1 MVEPGQQVAVH
12 LSVRVAENPAG
23 IFETTDVDVAMRA
36 GIYEPHR
43 DYRPIEFEVGA
54 GEMLPAI
61 DAAVRTMAIGDER
74 TITADP
80 EQAFGHRRPDAIV
93 TVDRSILEK
102 ESEVVEQGSPVGTDD
117 GQVGWITVVT
127 DETVTVDF
135 NHEFAGDRVTFE
147 LRLLDVTDP
156 ADRS

>member
-1 MVEPGQQVAVH
+1 MVEPGQRVAVH
-12 LSVRVAENPAG
+12 LSARVTENPAG

-43 DYRPIEFEVGA
+43 DYRPLEFEVGA
-54 GEMLPAI
+54 GEIPPAI

-74 TITADP
+74 TVTAAP
-80 EQAFGHRRPDAIV
+80 EQAFGHRRPDAVV
-93 TVDRSILEK
+93 TVDRSVLEK
-102 ESEVVEQGSPVGTDD
+102 ENEVVERGTPVGTDD
-117 GQVGWITVVT
+117 GQVGWVT
-127 DETVTVDF
+127 AVTAETATVDF

-156 ADRS
+156 AD